1 MPLLFGH
8 NTFKLSILV
17 SRRFSADM
25 PNALAREKKLHAEV
39 EGFLCSNRRREA
51 NGARQAVANES
62 QTLTRYRPASVSSLV
77 SFPGAIQQWFIPC
90 HDRYVHLWST
100 PNFICPVWGEVFRG
114 HCHSIKIMGIKMPAS
129 LSGGESVWGQKL
141 LALSNSAVTSFSLFS
156 RSLLSA

>member
-1 MPLLFGH
+1 MWLLLLLVMMMPLLFGH
-8 NTFKLSILV
+8 NAFKLSILV

-114 HCHSIKIMGIKMPAS
+114 HCHSIKWAS
-129 LSGGESVWGQKL
+129 KCQPR
-141 LALSNSAVTSFSLFS
+141 SAVEKVSGARSCS
-156 RSLLSA
+156 RCQTLQ